1 MSFIP
6 EQVAIPG
13 YMVGTWRADPFHSEV
28 GFSVRHMM
36 ISRTRGRFTDF
47 EVVIATA
54 EDPLDSSVSATVQL
68 ASIDTGVEVRDDHL
82 RSADYLDVAAHP
94 TMTYQSTGVRL
105 AGDGWIVDGDL
116 TLHGVTRQVPM
127 TVEANGFRTDPHGLR
142 RAGFSATAQISR
154 SDFGIDLTMPLEAG
168 GVVVGDKISISLEIQ
183 AVLQQGAAA

>member
-36 ISRTRGRFTDF
+36 ISR
-47 EVVIATA
+47 
-54 EDPLDSSVSATVQL
+54 
-68 ASIDTGVEVRDDHL
+68 
-82 RSADYLDVAAHP
+82 
-94 TMTYQSTGVRL
+94 
-105 AGDGWIVDGDL
+105 
-116 TLHGVTRQVPM
+116 
-127 TVEANGFRTDPHGLR
+127 
-142 RAGFSATAQISR
+142 

-183 AVLQQGAAA
+183 AVLQQGSAA